1 MEMFVYRGVFDYCLQ
16 SLPVAA
22 AASVTSNITAL
33 LAANTN
39 ASDRVP
45 FVYNI
50 TIDPWLLC

>member
-33 LAANTN
+33 LAADTN